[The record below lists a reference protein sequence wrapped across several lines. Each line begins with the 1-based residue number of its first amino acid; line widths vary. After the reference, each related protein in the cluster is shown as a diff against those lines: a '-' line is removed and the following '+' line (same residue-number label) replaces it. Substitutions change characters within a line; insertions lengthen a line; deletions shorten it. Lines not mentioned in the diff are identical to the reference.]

1 MSCRHTNGLN
11 LQLYPMA
18 QSSSR
23 PGSIWAG
30 IKFFFVAASMLVVSG
45 IAIFAGHPGDPLD
58 SLDIRKKR
66 RKSGSGNASSHAGSF
81 GLNDIP
87 LWLWI
92 LIIAALILLTV
103 AIGFIAAGMDK

>member
-1 MSCRHTNGLN
+1 
-11 LQLYPMA
+11 
-18 QSSSR
+18 
-23 PGSIWAG
+23 
-30 IKFFFVAASMLVVSG
+30 MLIVSG
-45 IAIFAGHPGDPLD
+45 MAIFAGHAGDPHE
-58 SLDIRKKR
+58 SLEIKKKR
-66 RKSGSGNASSHAGSF
+66 RKSGSGNAASHSGPF